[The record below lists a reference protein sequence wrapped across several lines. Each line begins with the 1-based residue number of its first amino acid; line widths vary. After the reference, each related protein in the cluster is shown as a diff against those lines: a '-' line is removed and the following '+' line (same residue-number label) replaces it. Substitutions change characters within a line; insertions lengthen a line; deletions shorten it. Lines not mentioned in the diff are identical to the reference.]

1 MTLDK
6 NALFSDAFPFW
17 PELDQGQRQTLI
29 DGSFLSA
36 ISKGTVTH
44 HAQQGCKGLQ
54 LVLEGQLRVYIVSE
68 EGREVTLYRVR
79 AGEVCVM
86 SSSCLMDAIVFE
98 VLIEAMADTQVLT
111 IPSPILAPVLQRCPK
126 AELFLYKTASTRFA
140 DVMWTM
146 QQILFMGMDRRAAIF
161 LWDEY
166 TRQGAVL
173 SLTHEEMAR
182 YIGSAREVVTKVLKY
197 FAQEGIVALRRGKIT
212 ILDKEKLRRLAG

>member
-6 NALFSDAFPFW
+6 NALFSAAFPFW
-17 PELDQGQRQTLI
+17 PELDQSQRQTLI

-36 ISKGTVTH
+36 IPKGTVTH
-44 HAQQGCKGLQ
+44 QAQQGCKGLQ

-146 QQILFMGMDRRAAIF
+146 QQILFMGADRRVAIF
-161 LWDEY
+161 LW
-166 TRQGAVL
+166 
-173 SLTHEEMAR
+173 
-182 YIGSAREVVTKVLKY
+182 
-197 FAQEGIVALRRGKIT
+197 
-212 ILDKEKLRRLAG
+212 

>member
-36 ISKGTVTH
+36 IPKGTVTH
-44 HAQQGCKGLQ
+44 QAQQGCKGLQ

-86 SSSCLMDAIVFE
+86 SSS
-98 VLIEAMADTQVLT
+98 
-111 IPSPILAPVLQRCPK
+111 
-126 AELFLYKTASTRFA
+126 
-140 DVMWTM
+140 
-146 QQILFMGMDRRAAIF
+146 
-161 LWDEY
+161 
-166 TRQGAVL
+166 
-173 SLTHEEMAR
+173 
-182 YIGSAREVVTKVLKY
+182 
-197 FAQEGIVALRRGKIT
+197 
-212 ILDKEKLRRLAG
+212 

>member
-36 ISKGTVTH
+36 IPKGTVTH
-44 HAQQGCKGLQ
+44 QAQQGCKGLQ

-146 QQILFMGMDRRAAIF
+146 QQILFMGADRREAIF
-161 LWDEY
+161 LWEEF
-166 TRQGAVL
+166 RQNGPVIR
-173 SLTHEEMAR
+173 LTHDEIAR
-182 YIGSAREVVTKVLKY
+182 CIGSAREVVTRVLNY
-197 FAQEGIVALRRGKIT
+197 FAQEGLMALGRGKIT
-212 ILDKEKLRRLAG
+212 LLQPDALQKLC